1 MISKLA
7 VFDIRNAT
15 AFNPDDIEK
24 IFALIR
30 AMPGNGF
37 VTINSQIK
45 GQCAW
50 LAGAF
55 RLRLPQFSCCKRPL
69 TRCVAWL
76 VRLFLLSAVRGWV
89 VTTARGAVELARTER
104 GEARTEHDCRMLLS
118 YCRLLVEMRREQEA
132 HALCVEG
139 LRLAGG
145 LEVVLDHRGVPTGE
159 FVDARTHEA
168 TQRLLAEL
176 KAAQE
181 RGDDTVRVLEAS
193 GRAVCDAHF
202 DVGAG
207 EKSRKTVKAVV
218 LIKKSGGTQLTVLYG
233 QVAAMDTVPA
243 DWVLGG
249 GWREDALVFDAD
261 GASAGGGGALGAGH
275 PVVLHLKALLTDTV
289 AMDGA
294 GKDAMWLE
302 LIAAWQR
309 CGALERAQIRCLA
322 AFLLAL
328 A

>member
-1 MISKLA
+1 M
-7 VFDIRNAT
+7 
-15 AFNPDDIEK
+15 
-24 IFALIR
+24 
-30 AMPGNGF
+30 
-37 VTINSQIK
+37 
-45 GQCAW
+45 W
-50 LAGAF
+50 L
-55 RLRLPQFSCCKRPL
+55 L
-69 TRCVAWL
+69 
-76 VRLFLLSAVRGWV
+76 RLFLLSAVRGWV
-89 VTTARGAVELARTER
+89 AATARGAVELARTER

-118 YCRLLVEMRREQEA
+118 YCRLLVEMRRKQEA

-145 LEVVLDHRGVPTGE
+145 LEVVLQANGNPTGD

-202 DVGAG
+202 AAKGG
-207 EKSRKTVKAVV
+207 KKSQGTMKAVV
-218 LIKKSGGTQLTVLYG
+218 LIKKSGGTQLTVLY
-233 QVAAMDTVPA
+233 QDAAMYTVPA

-275 PVVLHLKALLTDTV
+275 PVVLHLKALLPDTDV
-289 AMDGA
+289 AMSGA
-294 GKDAMWLE
+294 GKDALYLE

-322 AFLLAL
+322 AFPLAL

>member
-1 MISKLA
+1 MLA
-7 VFDIRNAT
+7 
-15 AFNPDDIEK
+15 
-24 IFALIR
+24 
-30 AMPGNGF
+30 
-37 VTINSQIK
+37 
-45 GQCAW
+45 C
-50 LAGAF
+50 
-55 RLRLPQFSCCKRPL
+55 
-69 TRCVAWL
+69 

-89 VTTARGAVELARTER
+89 VATARGAVELARTER

-118 YCRLLVEMRREQEA
+118 YCRLLVEMRRKQEA

-145 LEVVLDHRGVPTGE
+145 LEVVRDHNGNPTGE

-193 GRAVCDAHF
+193 GRAVCDAHYETRS
-202 DVGAG
+202 G
-207 EKSRKTVKAVV
+207 EKSSGTDEAVV
-218 LIKKSGGTQLTVLYG
+218 LIKKSGGTQLTVLY
-233 QVAAMDTVPA
+233 QDAVMATVPA

-261 GASAGGGGALGAGH
+261 GASAGGGGGALGAGH
-275 PVVLHLKALLTDTV
+275 PVVLHLKALLPSTGG
-289 AMDGA
+289 AMDSA
-294 GKDAMWLE
+294 GKDALYLE

-322 AFLLAL
+322 AFPSPLLDFPVVYAFASFCVMPHKASAL
-328 A
+328 LDVCMYVCMPLLWSGWRARRARWRCCA

>member
-1 MISKLA
+1 ML
-7 VFDIRNAT
+7 
-15 AFNPDDIEK
+15 
-24 IFALIR
+24 
-30 AMPGNGF
+30 
-37 VTINSQIK
+37 
-45 GQCAW
+45 
-50 LAGAF
+50 
-55 RLRLPQFSCCKRPL
+55 
-69 TRCVAWL
+69 
-76 VRLFLLSAVRGWV
+76 RLFLLSAVRGWV
-89 VTTARGAVELARTER
+89 VATARGAVELARTER

-118 YCRLLVEMRREQEA
+118 YCRLLVKMRRTQEA
-132 HALCVEG
+132 HALCIEG

-145 LEVVLDHRGVPTGE
+145 LEVVLDEDGDPSGE

-168 TQRLLAEL
+168 MQRLLAEL

-193 GRAVCDAHF
+193 GRAVCDAHYRS
-202 DVGAG
+202 GG
-207 EKSRKTVKAVV
+207 KKSPGTDEAVV
-218 LIKKSGGTQLTVLYG
+218 LIKKSGGTQLTVLLECNVM
-233 QVAAMDTVPA
+233 QTVPA

-275 PVVLHLKALLTDTV
+275 PVVLHLKALLPSCAG
-289 AMDGA
+289 AMSSP
-294 GKDAMWLE
+294 GKDAMYLE

>member
-1 MISKLA
+1 MRGWLVHSA
-7 VFDIRNAT
+7 
-15 AFNPDDIEK
+15 
-24 IFALIR
+24 
-30 AMPGNGF
+30 
-37 VTINSQIK
+37 
-45 GQCAW
+45 CAC
-50 LAGAF
+50 LNF
-55 RLRLPQFSCCKRPL
+55 PCKRPL
-69 TRCVAWL
+69 TRCIAWL
-76 VRLFLLSAVRGWV
+76 LRLFLLSAVRGWV
-89 VTTARGAVELARTER
+89 VATARGAVELARTER

-118 YCRLLVEMRREQEA
+118 YCRLLVEMQRMQEA

-145 LEVVLDHRGVPTGE
+145 LEVVLDDGDPSGD

-193 GRAVCDAHF
+193 GRAVCDAHY
-202 DVGAG
+202 DTSGGG
-207 EKSRKTVKAVV
+207 EKSPGTVKAVV
-218 LIKKSGGTQLTVLYG
+218 LIKKSGGTQLTVLYPDAVM
-233 QVAAMDTVPA
+233 QTVPA

-275 PVVLHLKALLTDTV
+275 PVVLHLKALLPDAGV
-289 AMDGA
+289 AMSFP
-294 GKDAMWLE
+294 GKDAMYQE

>member
-1 MISKLA
+1 MRGWLMHSA
-7 VFDIRNAT
+7 
-15 AFNPDDIEK
+15 
-24 IFALIR
+24 
-30 AMPGNGF
+30 
-37 VTINSQIK
+37 
-45 GQCAW
+45 CAC
-50 LAGAF
+50 LNF
-55 RLRLPQFSCCKRPL
+55 PCKRPL
-69 TRCVAWL
+69 TRCIAYL
-76 VRLFLLSAVRGWV
+76 LRLFLLSAVRGWV
-89 VTTARGAVELARTER
+89 VATARGAVELARTER

-132 HALCVEG
+132 HALCIEG

-145 LEVVLDHRGVPTGE
+145 LEVVLSETGKPSGD

-202 DVGAG
+202 DVGGG
-207 EKSRKTVKAVV
+207 EKSPDTDEAVV
-218 LIKKSGGTQLTVLYG
+218 LIKKSGGTQLTVLY
-233 QVAAMDTVPA
+233 QDAAMQTVPA

-275 PVVLHLKALLTDTV
+275 PVVLHLKALLPDTGV
-289 AMDGA
+289 MDFA
-294 GKDAMWLE
+294 GKDALCLE

>member
-1 MISKLA
+1 M
-7 VFDIRNAT
+7 
-15 AFNPDDIEK
+15 
-24 IFALIR
+24 
-30 AMPGNGF
+30 
-37 VTINSQIK
+37 
-45 GQCAW
+45 
-50 LAGAF
+50 
-55 RLRLPQFSCCKRPL
+55 
-69 TRCVAWL
+69 
-76 VRLFLLSAVRGWV
+76 RLFLLSAVRGWV
-89 VTTARGAVELARTER
+89 VATARGAVELARTER

-118 YCRLLVEMRREQEA
+118 YCRLLVEMQRKQEA

-145 LEVVLDHRGVPTGE
+145 LEVVRDEDGFPNGE

-168 TQRLLAEL
+168 MQRLLAEL

-193 GRAVCDAHF
+193 GRAVCDAHY
-202 DVGAG
+202 
-207 EKSRKTVKAVV
+207 TVKGGKRSPGTDKAVV
-218 LIKKSGGTQLTVLYG
+218 LIKKSGGTQLKVLLG
-233 QVAAMDTVPA
+233 QWNIMQTVPA

-261 GASAGGGGALGAGH
+261 GASAGGGGGGALGAGH

-289 AMDGA
+289 DMSCP
-294 GKDAMWLE
+294 GKDAMYLE

-309 CGALERAQIRCLA
+309 CGALERAQTCNCCLP
-322 AFLLAL
+322 LAP

>member
-1 MISKLA
+1 MRGWLVHSA
-7 VFDIRNAT
+7 
-15 AFNPDDIEK
+15 
-24 IFALIR
+24 
-30 AMPGNGF
+30 
-37 VTINSQIK
+37 
-45 GQCAW
+45 CAC
-50 LAGAF
+50 LNF
-55 RLRLPQFSCCKRPL
+55 PCKRPL
-69 TRCVAWL
+69 TRCIAYL
-76 VRLFLLSAVRGWV
+76 LRLFLLSAVRGWV
-89 VTTARGAVELARTER
+89 ATTARGAVELARTER

-118 YCRLLVEMRREQEA
+118 YCRLLVEMQRKQEA

-145 LEVVLDHRGVPTGE
+145 LEVVLKEDGVPTGD

-202 DVGAG
+202 TVKGG
-207 EKSRKTVKAVV
+207 KKSPGTMKAVV
-218 LIKKSGGTQLTVLYG
+218 LIKKSGGTQLTVLY
-233 QVAAMDTVPA
+233 QDAAMQTVPA

-275 PVVLHLKALLTDTV
+275 PVVLHLKALLPDTV
-289 AMDGA
+289 DMDPA
-294 GKDAMWLE
+294 GKDAMYRE

-309 CGALERAQIRCLA
+309 CGALERAQIRCRA

>member
-1 MISKLA
+1 M
-7 VFDIRNAT
+7 
-15 AFNPDDIEK
+15 
-24 IFALIR
+24 
-30 AMPGNGF
+30 
-37 VTINSQIK
+37 
-45 GQCAW
+45 
-50 LAGAF
+50 
-55 RLRLPQFSCCKRPL
+55 
-69 TRCVAWL
+69 
-76 VRLFLLSAVRGWV
+76 RLFLLSAVRGWV
-89 VTTARGAVELARTER
+89 VATARGAVELARTER

-145 LEVVLDHRGVPTGE
+145 LEVVLKGDGFPSGE

-193 GRAVCDAHF
+193 GRAVCDAHYT
-202 DVGAG
+202 VKGG
-207 EKSRKTVKAVV
+207 EKSSGTDKAVV
-218 LIKKSGGTQLTVLYG
+218 LIKKSGGTQLKVLY
-233 QVAAMDTVPA
+233 QDAVMATVPA

-261 GASAGGGGALGAGH
+261 GASAGGGGGGALGAGH
-275 PVVLHLKALLTDTV
+275 PVVLRLKALLPETV
-289 AMDGA
+289 PMDGA
-294 GKDAMWLE
+294 GKDALYLE

-309 CGALERAQIRCLA
+309 CGALETVHRFVA
-322 AFLLAL
+322 
-328 A
+328 

>member
-1 MISKLA
+1 M
-7 VFDIRNAT
+7 
-15 AFNPDDIEK
+15 
-24 IFALIR
+24 
-30 AMPGNGF
+30 
-37 VTINSQIK
+37 
-45 GQCAW
+45 
-50 LAGAF
+50 
-55 RLRLPQFSCCKRPL
+55 
-69 TRCVAWL
+69 
-76 VRLFLLSAVRGWV
+76 RLFLLSAVRGWV
-89 VTTARGAVELARTER
+89 VATARGAVELARTQR
-104 GEARTEHDCRMLLS
+104 GEALTEHDCRMLLS
-118 YCRLLVEMRREQEA
+118 YCRLLVEMKRNQEA

-145 LEVVLDHRGVPTGE
+145 LEVALKENGIPSGD

-168 TQRLLAEL
+168 MQRLLADL

-202 DVGAG
+202 EATGG
-207 EKSRKTVKAVV
+207 KKSPGTMKAVV

-233 QVAAMDTVPA
+233 QFAAMRTVPA

-261 GASAGGGGALGAGH
+261 GASAGGGGGGALGAGH
-275 PVVLHLKALLTDTV
+275 PVVLHLKALLPDTV
-289 AMDGA
+289 DMDTA

-309 CGALERAQIRCLA
+309 CGALERAQIRRLA
-322 AFLLAL
+322 AFPSPFA
-328 A
+328 

>member
-1 MISKLA
+1 MLGCC
-7 VFDIRNAT
+7 VF
-15 AFNPDDIEK
+15 
-24 IFALIR
+24 
-30 AMPGNGF
+30 
-37 VTINSQIK
+37 
-45 GQCAW
+45 C
-50 LAGAF
+50 
-55 RLRLPQFSCCKRPL
+55 
-69 TRCVAWL
+69 
-76 VRLFLLSAVRGWV
+76 LSAVRGWV
-89 VTTARGAVELARTER
+89 VATARGAVELARTQR

-118 YCRLLVEMRREQEA
+118 YCRLLVEMQRKREA

-145 LEVVLDHRGVPTGE
+145 LEVVLQANGMPTGD

-193 GRAVCDAHF
+193 GRAVCDAHY
-202 DVGAG
+202 DTSGGG
-207 EKSRKTVKAVV
+207 EKSSDTVKAVV
-218 LIKKSGGTQLTVLYG
+218 LIKKSGGTQLTVLSKN
-233 QVAAMDTVPA
+233 VIMETAPA

-275 PVVLHLKALLTDTV
+275 PVVLHLKALLPDCAG

-294 GKDAMWLE
+294 GKDAMYLE

>member
-1 MISKLA
+1 ML
-7 VFDIRNAT
+7 
-15 AFNPDDIEK
+15 
-24 IFALIR
+24 
-30 AMPGNGF
+30 
-37 VTINSQIK
+37 
-45 GQCAW
+45 
-50 LAGAF
+50 
-55 RLRLPQFSCCKRPL
+55 
-69 TRCVAWL
+69 
-76 VRLFLLSAVRGWV
+76 RLFLLSAVRGWV
-89 VTTARGAVELARTER
+89 VATARGAVELARTER

-118 YCRLLVEMRREQEA
+118 YCRLLVEMQRKQEA

-145 LEVVLDHRGVPTGE
+145 LEVVLRETGNPSGD

-202 DVGAG
+202 DVGGG
-207 EKSRKTVKAVV
+207 EKSPDTVKAVV
-218 LIKKSGGTQLTVLYG
+218 LIKKSGGTQLTVLKKSARMG
-233 QVAAMDTVPA
+233 TVPA

-261 GASAGGGGALGAGH
+261 GASAGGGGGGALGAGH
-275 PVVLHLKALLTDTV
+275 PVVLHLKALLPDCAGT
-289 AMDGA
+289 MDYA

-309 CGALERAQIRCLA
+309 CGALARAQIHCLA

>member
-1 MISKLA
+1 ML
-7 VFDIRNAT
+7 
-15 AFNPDDIEK
+15 
-24 IFALIR
+24 
-30 AMPGNGF
+30 
-37 VTINSQIK
+37 
-45 GQCAW
+45 
-50 LAGAF
+50 
-55 RLRLPQFSCCKRPL
+55 
-69 TRCVAWL
+69 
-76 VRLFLLSAVRGWV
+76 RLFLLSAVRGWV
-89 VTTARGAVELARTER
+89 VATARGAVELARTER

-118 YCRLLVEMRREQEA
+118 YCRLLVEMRRKQEA

-145 LEVVLDHRGVPTGE
+145 LEVVLSATTGNPTGD

-193 GRAVCDAHF
+193 GRVVCDAHYRS
-202 DVGAG
+202 GG
-207 EKSRKTVKAVV
+207 GKKSPGTKKAVV
-218 LIKKSGGTQLTVLYG
+218 LTKKSGGTQLTVLYG
-233 QVAAMDTVPA
+233 QVVAMQTVPA

-275 PVVLHLKALLTDTV
+275 PVVLHLKALLPHTGV

-294 GKDAMWLE
+294 GKDALYLE

>member
-1 MISKLA
+1 ML
-7 VFDIRNAT
+7 
-15 AFNPDDIEK
+15 
-24 IFALIR
+24 
-30 AMPGNGF
+30 G
-37 VTINSQIK
+37 
-45 GQCAW
+45 W
-50 LAGAF
+50 L
-55 RLRLPQFSCCKRPL
+55 L
-69 TRCVAWL
+69 
-76 VRLFLLSAVRGWV
+76 RLFLLSAVRGWV
-89 VTTARGAVELARTER
+89 VATARGAVELARTER

-118 YCRLLVEMRREQEA
+118 YCRLLVEMHCKQEA

-145 LEVVLDHRGVPTGE
+145 LEVVRDKDGDPTGD
-159 FVDARTHEA
+159 FVDAHTHEA

-193 GRAVCDAHF
+193 GRAVCDAHYLSG
-202 DVGAG
+202 VAR
-207 EKSRKTVKAVV
+207 EKSPGTMKAVV
-218 LIKKSGGTQLTVLYG
+218 LIKKSGGTQLTVLKES
-233 QVAAMDTVPA
+233 ARMDTVPA

-261 GASAGGGGALGAGH
+261 GASAGGGGGALGAGH
-275 PVVLHLKALLTDTV
+275 PVVLHLKALLPSTGV
-289 AMDGA
+289 AMGTP

>member
-1 MISKLA
+1 M
-7 VFDIRNAT
+7 
-15 AFNPDDIEK
+15 
-24 IFALIR
+24 
-30 AMPGNGF
+30 
-37 VTINSQIK
+37 
-45 GQCAW
+45 
-50 LAGAF
+50 
-55 RLRLPQFSCCKRPL
+55 
-69 TRCVAWL
+69 
-76 VRLFLLSAVRGWV
+76 RLFLLSAVRGWV
-89 VTTARGAVELARTER
+89 VATARGAVELARTER
-104 GEARTEHDCRMLLS
+104 EEARTEHDCRMLLS
-118 YCRLLVEMRREQEA
+118 YCRLLVEMQRDQEA

-145 LEVVLDHRGVPTGE
+145 LEVVRDQRGATGD

-168 TQRLLAEL
+168 MQRLLADL

-202 DVGAG
+202 DVGG
-207 EKSRKTVKAVV
+207 GKKSPGTMKAVV
-218 LIKKSGGTQLTVLYG
+218 LIKKSGGTQLTVLY
-233 QVAAMDTVPA
+233 QDAAMRTVPA

-275 PVVLHLKALLTDTV
+275 PVVLHLKALLPDCAG
-289 AMDGA
+289 AMNFP
-294 GKDAMWLE
+294 GKNAMWLE

-309 CGALERAQIRCLA
+309 CGALERAQICYLA